1 MDDER
6 RDRSATRIM
15 LIGIGLVLATV
26 VAVALVLRVD
36 RVLVWMV
43 IALFFAT
50 ALYPAVNWLQGRLPW
65 CRRSVATLL
74 VFLVVVLA
82 LGGLLAAFAVPLAR
96 EGTQVAGQLPGLVD
110 QARAGQGPVG
120 GLLERINAVGFV
132 RDNQD
137 RIGQWASSLGT
148 PALNLLCG
156 LANGIIA
163 VIAIFVLTYLAV
175 LEGPKVI
182 EGTLGL
188 FPPDRARRL
197 RRVGRECAKTVTGYL
212 TGNLIISVICG
223 GLTFAVLAIMGVP
236 FAGLIALFVA
246 IADLIPL
253 IGATLGAVVAGL
265 AGFIHSTTAGIV
277 VLVFFVLY
285 QQLENHLLQPVVFSR
300 TVKLN
305 PLTVLVAI
313 LVAAEL
319 AGILGAL
326 LAIPAAAII
335 QVVLRDVWANRP
347 GRPRTQLMAA
357 ADRTPADSE
366 QRQDNAV
373 GLAQVPAVPEHPVP
387 PSPRGRHADGGVVF
401 GQTP

>member
-1 MDDER
+1 
-6 RDRSATRIM
+6 
-15 LIGIGLVLATV
+15 
-26 VAVALVLRVD
+26 
-36 RVLVWMV
+36 
-43 IALFFAT
+43 
-50 ALYPAVNWLQGRLPW
+50 
-65 CRRSVATLL
+65 
-74 VFLVVVLA
+74 
-82 LGGLLAAFAVPLAR
+82 
-96 EGTQVAGQLPGLVD
+96 
-110 QARAGQGPVG
+110 
-120 GLLERINAVGFV
+120 
-132 RDNQD
+132 
-137 RIGQWASSLGT
+137 
-148 PALNLLCG
+148 
-156 LANGIIA
+156 

-335 QVVLRDVWANRP
+335 QVILRDVWAHRP

-357 ADRTPADSE
+357 ADRAPTDSE

-373 GLAQVPAVPEHPVP
+373 GLDQVPAAPEHSVP